1 MQVGKPFDMRFI
13 DDRFSPR
20 RARRG
25 VIFPVIM
32 VADYHAFRRHRR
44 VIAVVRFI
52 VSAVQQRMIF

>member
-13 DDRFSPR
+13 DDRFPHGV
-20 RARRG
+20 RRG